1 MTAARPTLRR
11 GASGSDVEILH
22 QKLTAVGMPV
32 QGDPAAVFGASTE
45 ETVRVFQRRRNLQ
58 VDGICG
64 PDTWSALDEHGH
76 RLGDRLLARRK
87 PMMRGDDV
95 RALQARLDSLGFDPG
110 RIDGIFGPQTEDAL
124 VAFQRDSAIAADG
137 ICGPDTTRAFA
148 RVGHL
153 ADGEIT
159 GVREREVLAATPRR
173 LSGRRVFLAS
183 RPAGAEVVAV
193 LTMALVAHG
202 VEVASESDLVVDTHA
217 AAAADAFDADLS
229 VLLQPCADPSWRAAY
244 YGSGRYQSFRGQAI
258 ATRLAE
264 ELESGVPSPRVAVP
278 LSVGFL
284 RETRM
289 AAVVVQLDQGELD
302 DPKSAVDALVAG
314 IRAGFEAPPAADA

>member
-1 MTAARPTLRR
+1 LTASRPTLRR

-87 PMMRGDDV
+87 PMMRGDDI
-95 RALQARLDSLGFDPG
+95 RALQVRLDSLGFDPG
-110 RIDGIFGPQTEDAL
+110 RIDGIFGPDTESAL
-124 VAFQRDSAIAADG
+124 IAFQQDAGIAADG

-153 ADGEIT
+153 ADGAIG
-159 GVREREVLAATPRR
+159 GVREREVLAATPRK
-173 LSGRRVFLAS
+173 LTGRRVFVAS
-183 RPAGAEVVAV
+183 RPAAAEVVTA
-193 LTMALVAHG
+193 LGAALVEAG
-202 VEVASESDLVVDTHA
+202 VEIETDTALVVDAHA
-217 AAAADAFDADLS
+217 APAAAAFDADLC
-229 VLLQPCADPSWRAAY
+229 VLLQPCADPSWRTAY

-264 ELESGVPSPRVAVP
+264 RLTEWSGTPQAAVP
-278 LSVGFL
+278 LSGGFL

-289 AAVVVQLDQGELD
+289 AAVVIQLDASELTE
-302 DPKSAVDALVAG
+302 PRLAVEALVAG
-314 IRAGFEAPPAADA
+314 IQAGFEAPPAPNS